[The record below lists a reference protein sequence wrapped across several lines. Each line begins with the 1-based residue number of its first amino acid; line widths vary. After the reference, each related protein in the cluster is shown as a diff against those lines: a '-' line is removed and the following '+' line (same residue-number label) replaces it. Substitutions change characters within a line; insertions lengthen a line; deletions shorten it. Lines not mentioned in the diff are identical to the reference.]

1 MSIPALPPVARTA
14 AQPARPVG
22 GQKKPYPFMYIGFAS
37 GMATCFTHPLDL
49 TKVQMQ
55 TAKANDK
62 STIGFI
68 GGIVKQHGVR
78 GVYDG
83 LTAAM
88 LRALS
93 YSTFRFG
100 AYDFAKNHFLS
111 PNPGLVSMIGASA
124 AAGGMAGLLGVPAE
138 VVLIRM
144 ASDRAKPIGERFM
157 YRNCFQGLY
166 RIVKDEGVL
175 ALYRGWQPNTVRA
188 ILMNASQLAS
198 YDVFKKM
205 LLGIK
210 GSRDGPILQFGASFL
225 AGTVAT
231 TICAPADVVKSRV
244 MAAKGGASIPTII
257 TTAVKQEGLKFFFRG
272 WTAAWVRL
280 CPQTVLTLVF
290 LEQLRAGVDA
300 YRARV

>member
-1 MSIPALPPVARTA
+1 MSITAPVVTRTA
-14 AQPARPVG
+14 PPPAVVG
-22 GQKKPYPFMYIGFAS
+22 GRKKAYPFMLGGCAS
-37 GMATCFTHPLDL
+37 GLATGFTHPLDL

-62 STIGFI
+62 STIQFI
-68 GGIVKQHGVR
+68 TGIVRQHGIR

-83 LTAAM
+83 LSAAL
-88 LRALS
+88 LRAMT

-100 AYDFAKNHFLS
+100 AYEFAKNKFLS
-111 PNPGLVSMIGASA
+111 PTPGMLEMIGASA

-144 ASDRAKPIGERFM
+144 ASDRARPMAERYR
-157 YRNCFQGLY
+157 YRNCVHGLY
-166 RIVKDEGVL
+166 RIFKDEGVL

-198 YDVFKKM
+198 YDAFKRV
-205 LLGIK
+205 LLTIK
-210 GSRDGPILQFGASFL
+210 GAQDGPALQFGASFL

-257 TTAVKQEGLKFFFRG
+257 TTAVKTEGLKFFFRG

-290 LEQLRAGVDA
+290 LEQLRLGVDM
-300 YRARV
+300 YREKF